1 MSEQSREQIS
11 ALVDGEL
18 ENGAPFILNALRD
31 NQEYKKVWHH
41 YHLIG
46 ECLRGNLPRQIDMN
60 LADRISRIIEN
71 EPALLTVTKSAI
83 RNSLLKPVIGFAI
96 AASVTV
102 VVILGVK
109 QTSMGP
115 AANQTPTIAA
125 NQTEGPA
132 NYQLARITAEPA
144 VQNRTQNYQATADAQ
159 SRLNRYLVNHNEYRS
174 NAGVQGMLPYVRI
187 VAHEVEE

>member
-46 ECLRGNLPRQIDMN
+46 ECLRGNLPSQIDMN

-71 EPALLTVTKSAI
+71 EPALFTVTKSAI
-83 RNSLLKPVIGFAI
+83 RIPL
-96 AASVTV
+96 
-102 VVILGVK
+102 
-109 QTSMGP
+109 
-115 AANQTPTIAA
+115 
-125 NQTEGPA
+125 
-132 NYQLARITAEPA
+132 
-144 VQNRTQNYQATADAQ
+144 
-159 SRLNRYLVNHNEYRS
+159 
-174 NAGVQGMLPYVRI
+174 
-187 VAHEVEE
+187 

>member
-18 ENGAPFILNALRD
+18 EHSAPFILNALRD
-31 NQEYKKVWHH
+31 NQEYKKIWHH

-46 ECLRGNLPRQIDMN
+46 ECLRGNLPRHIDMN
-60 LADRISRIIEN
+60 LADRISRIIQN
-71 EPALLTVTKSAI
+71 EPAQITATKSTI
-83 RNSLLKPVIGFAI
+83 LTPLLKPVIGFAI

-102 VVILGVK
+102 VVILGMK
-109 QTSMGP
+109 QANMGP
-115 AANQTPTIAA
+115 AAIPAPTVAVNQKET
-125 NQTEGPA
+125 PA

-144 VQNRTQNYQATADAQ
+144 IQNNAQNFEANADAQ
-159 SRLNRYLVNHNEYRS
+159 TRLNRYLVNHNEYRS

-187 VAHEVEE
+187 VAHEVEQ

>member
-11 ALVDGEL
+11 NLVDGEL
-18 ENGAPFILNALRD
+18 ENGAPFILNAMRE
-31 NQEYKKVWHH
+31 NQEYKKAWHH

-46 ECLRGNLPRQIDMN
+46 ECLRGNLPKHVDMH
-60 LADRISRIIEN
+60 LADRVSRIIEN
-71 EPALLTVTKSAI
+71 EPALYSTARATT
-83 RNSLLKPVIGFAI
+83 RNPLLKPVIGFAI

-109 QTSMGP
+109 QAGMGTEATP
-115 AANQTPTIAA
+115 APTVAANHAKP
-125 NQTEGPA
+125 PV
-132 NYQLARITAEPA
+132 NYQVARITGEPL
-144 VQNRTQNYQATADAQ
+144 VQHLPQNYQASADAQ